1 MKFSHRFGFDPEY
14 KNEPISKDAPNWL
27 KSLFFLNVL
36 EPLLYI
42 DGDSRQKNEESKPLG
57 VKDLIERLCAENG
70 QETDSEDYDSWSCW
84 DALKCRLMNLEWY
97 QFYDF
102 VEITAIKIKEN
113 EIEYSSDWDNSRFES
128 FMFPSYR
135 KKVNDLFLQHKI
147 QWKLSDGG
155 KLETSLPKDLET
167 RVSAIDST
175 LQDKFEPARVH
186 YSKARS
192 YILSPSKDPE
202 NSIKESVSAVESVC
216 KTIYPKCATLGDALK
231 AMKREQLIAPM
242 LVTVFEKFYAYTNAE
257 PAVRHGSNKMSG
269 VDEMDAELAL
279 HMSAAFIRTIISRK
293 S

>member
-14 KNEPISKDAPNWL
+14 KNEPISEDAPNWL

-42 DGDSRQKNEESKPLG
+42 DGDSRQKNAESKPLG
-57 VKDLIERLCAENG
+57 VKYLIERLCAENG
-70 QETDSEDYDSWSCW
+70 HETDSEDYDSWTCW

-102 VEITAIKIKEN
+102 VEITAIKIKEK
-113 EIEYSSDWDNSRFES
+113 EIEYSSAWDNSRFES

-135 KKVNDLFLQHKI
+135 QKVNDLFSQHKI

-167 RVSAIDST
+167 RVAAIDST
-175 LQDKFEPARVH
+175 LQDEFEPARVH

-216 KTIYPKCATLGDALK
+216 KAIYPKCATLGDALK
-231 AMKREQLIAPM
+231 AMKREQLISPM

>member
-14 KNEPISKDAPNWL
+14 KNEPISEEAPNWL
-27 KSLFFLNVL
+27 KSLFFINVL

-70 QETDSEDYDSWSCW
+70 HETDSEDFDSWTCW
-84 DALKCRLMNLEWY
+84 DALKSRLMNLEWY

-102 VEITAIKIKEN
+102 VEITAIKIKEQ
-113 EIEYSSDWDNSRFES
+113 EIEYSSAWENSRFES

-135 KKVNDLFLQHKI
+135 QKVNDLFSQHKI
-147 QWKLSDGG
+147 QWKLNDAG
-155 KLETSLPKDLET
+155 KLETPLPKDLET

-216 KTIYPKCATLGDALK
+216 KTIYPKCSTLGDALK
-231 AMKREQLIAPM
+231 AMKREQLISPM

-257 PAVRHGSNKMSG
+257 PAVRHGSNKISG
-269 VDEMDAELAL
+269 VGEMDAELAL

>member
-14 KNEPISKDAPNWL
+14 KNEPISEEAPNWL
-27 KSLFFLNVL
+27 KSLFFINVL

-57 VKDLIERLCAENG
+57 VKDLIERLCVENG
-70 QETDSEDYDSWSCW
+70 HETDSEDFDSWTCL

-102 VEITAIKIKEN
+102 VEITAIKIKEQ
-113 EIEYSSDWDNSRFES
+113 EIEYSSAWENSRFES

-135 KKVNDLFLQHKI
+135 QKVNDLFSQHKI
-147 QWKLSDGG
+147 QWKLNDAG

-231 AMKREQLIAPM
+231 AMKREQLISPM

-269 VDEMDAELAL
+269 VGEMDAELAL

>member
-14 KNEPISKDAPNWL
+14 KNEPISNDAPKWL

-42 DGDSRQKNEESKPLG
+42 DGDSRQQNTESKPIG
-57 VKDLIERLCAENG
+57 IKDLIERLCAENC
-70 QETDSEDYDSWSCW
+70 QEADSEDYDSWSCW
-84 DALKCRLMNLEWY
+84 DALKCRITGLEWY

-102 VEITAIKIKEN
+102 VEIVAMKVKEK
-113 EIEYSSDWDNSRFES
+113 EIDYNAAFDSSRFES
-128 FMFPSYR
+128 FLFPSYR
-135 KKVNDLFLQHKI
+135 QKVNELFSQHKI
-147 QWKLSDGG
+147 QWKLNEAG

-167 RVSAIDST
+167 RVSAIDSA

-192 YILSPSKDPE
+192 FILSPSKDPE

-216 KTIYPKCATLGDALK
+216 KTIYPNCATLGDSLK
-231 AMKREQLIAPM
+231 AMKKEKLISPM
-242 LVTVFEKFYAYTNAE
+242 LITVFEKFYAYTNAE
-257 PAVRHGSNKMSG
+257 PAVRHGSDKMSG

-279 HMSAAFIRTIISRK
+279 HMSAAFIRTIIARK
-293 S
+293 Q

>member
-1 MKFSHRFGFDPEY
+1 
-14 KNEPISKDAPNWL
+14 
-27 KSLFFLNVL
+27 
-36 EPLLYI
+36 
-42 DGDSRQKNEESKPLG
+42 
-57 VKDLIERLCAENG
+57 
-70 QETDSEDYDSWSCW
+70 
-84 DALKCRLMNLEWY
+84 
-97 QFYDF
+97 
-102 VEITAIKIKEN
+102 
-113 EIEYSSDWDNSRFES
+113 
-128 FMFPSYR
+128 MFPSYR
-135 KKVNDLFLQHKI
+135 QKVNDLFSQHKI
-147 QWKLSDGG
+147 QWKLNDAG

-231 AMKREQLIAPM
+231 AMKREQLISPM

-269 VDEMDAELAL
+269 VGEMDAELAL

>member
-14 KNEPISKDAPNWL
+14 KNEPISEDAPNWL
-27 KSLFFLNVL
+27 KSLFFITVL

-42 DGDSRQKNEESKPLG
+42 DGDSRKKNEESKPLG

-84 DALKCRLMNLEWY
+84 DALKYRLMNLEWY

-102 VEITAIKIKEN
+102 VEITAIKIKEK
-113 EIEYSSDWDNSRFES
+113 EIEYSSAWDNSPFES

-135 KKVNDLFLQHKI
+135 QKVNDLFSQHKI
-147 QWKLSDGG
+147 QWKLSEGG
-155 KLETSLPKDLET
+155 KLETALPKDLET

-231 AMKREQLIAPM
+231 AMKREQLISPM

>member
-1 MKFSHRFGFDPEY
+1 M
-14 KNEPISKDAPNWL
+14 
-27 KSLFFLNVL
+27 
-36 EPLLYI
+36 
-42 DGDSRQKNEESKPLG
+42 DGDTRQKNEESKPLG

-70 QETDSEDYDSWSCW
+70 QETDYEDYDSWTCW
-84 DALKCRLMNLEWY
+84 DALKFRLMGLEWY

-102 VEITAIKIKEN
+102 VEVTAIKIKEK
-113 EIEYSSDWDNSRFES
+113 EVEYNSAWDNSRFES
-128 FMFPSYR
+128 YMFPSYR
-135 KKVNDLFLQHKI
+135 QKVNDLFSQHKI
-147 QWKLSDGG
+147 QWKLNDGG

-167 RVSAIDST
+167 RVSAIDYA
-175 LQDKFEPARVH
+175 LQDKFEPARIH

-216 KTIYPKCATLGDALK
+216 KAIYPKCATLGDALK
-231 AMKREQLIAPM
+231 SMRKEQLISPM
-242 LVTVFEKFYAYTNAE
+242 LVTVFEKFYAYTSAE
-257 PAVRHGSNKMSG
+257 PAIRHGSHKMSG